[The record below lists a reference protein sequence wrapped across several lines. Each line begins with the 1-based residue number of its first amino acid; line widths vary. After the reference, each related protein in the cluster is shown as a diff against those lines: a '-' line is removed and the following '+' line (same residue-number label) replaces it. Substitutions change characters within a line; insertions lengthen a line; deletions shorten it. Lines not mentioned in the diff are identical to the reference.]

1 MLTKIDNT
9 IKYGKQRGGFG
20 IQILYPG
27 LIRPQLNDTGFATIG
42 RIDQAIITPGT
53 LIPMHPHQNDEI
65 LTYLRSGKVKHLDS
79 EGFTDIIS
87 NQKLM
92 MMNAGARFYHEEKT
106 LIEGGTLEGLQ
117 IFIRP
122 ETEGLKAEVQFHDL
136 LEVYSLNQWRK
147 IAGKGDDYPLQIRS
161 NTWLMDT
168 RLEQGHQIELPN
180 DNSYNI
186 ASLFYLMKGE
196 IQVNESTIITS
207 GESVLI
213 ENESP
218 VFKALETSDVVL
230 FTTQTDAEYFEKGMY
245 SGNQK
250 QLTGESQ

>member
-1 MLTKIDNT
+1 MITKIDNT
-9 IKYGKQRGGFG
+9 IKYGKQQGGFG

-53 LIPMHPHQNDEI
+53 LIPMHPHQDDEI
-65 LTYLRSGKVKHLDS
+65 LTYLRSGQVKHLDS
-79 EGFTDIIS
+79 EGFKNIIF

-92 MMNAGARFYHEEKT
+92 MMNAGTRFYHEEKT

-122 ETEGLKAEVQFHDL
+122 ETEGLKPQVQFHDL
-136 LEVYSLNQWRK
+136 QEVYSLNRWRK
-147 IAGKGDDYPLQIRS
+147 IAGKGEDYPLQIRS

-186 ASLFYLMKGE
+186 ASLFYLMKGK
-196 IQVNESTIITS
+196 IQVNENTIITS

-218 VFKALETSDVVL
+218 MFKALETSDIVL
-230 FTTQTDAEYFEKGMY
+230 FTTQTDAAYFEKGMY

-250 QLTGESQ
+250 QLTSEGQ